1 MAPRIEAD
9 RLRSLLIVKMSSIGD
24 VVHALPV
31 ATALRRRYPQ
41 LRISWAVEEWA
52 APLLADHP
60 AIDRVIVFP
69 PMRWGNLGEAWT
81 RALARAVR
89 ALTSEAYDVCLD
101 LQGLA
106 KSSLLALLS
115 RAPLRLGT
123 WDQREG
129 AGFVSQSV
137 PSRRERLHVVDD
149 YLQCA
154 VFLGAAADPVAFDL
168 LVPEQAAT
176 AIAQKLWGM
185 HIRLEVPLIVINPSA
200 SVAWKTWKVDAWA
213 RVVGALADAGE
224 VLLVGSHD
232 QVARHAEVARLASRR
247 PHDLT
252 GQTTLAELIALLDR
266 CAVHIAP
273 DTGSAHIAA
282 ALGRPVVG
290 LYGPTPPWRKAPYGY
305 QDLVVSH
312 DDCCG
317 SGCPRFCLS
326 HRRCLQIATPN
337 ELIARVQR
345 TLMCAP
351 RVSTSGPRRGAEP
364 TGPAPTPPGLR
375 E

>member
-1 MAPRIEAD
+1 MALRIDAD
-9 RLRSLLIVKMSSIGD
+9 RLCSVLIVKMSSIGD

-60 AIDRVIVFP
+60 AIDRIVVFP
-69 PMRWGNLGEAWT
+69 PMRWGKLGPAWT
-81 RALARAVR
+81 RAFARAVR
-89 ALTSEAYDVCLD
+89 DLTSEAYDVCLD

-106 KSSLLALLS
+106 KSSLVALLS

-123 WDQREG
+123 WNQREG
-129 AGFVSQSV
+129 AGFVSQPV
-137 PSRRERLHVVDD
+137 PNRRERLHVVDD

-154 VFLGAAADPVAFDL
+154 EFLGAAAKPVAFDL
-168 LVPEQAAT
+168 LVPKQAAT
-176 AIAQKLWGM
+176 TIAQKLSAVR
-185 HIRLEVPLIVINPSA
+185 IRSELPLIVVNPSA

-213 RVVGALADAGE
+213 RVVGALADAGD

-232 QVARHAEVARLASRR
+232 QVTRHAEVGRLASQR

-290 LYGPTPPWRKAPYGY
+290 LYGPTQPWRKAPYGCE
-305 QDLVVSH
+305 DLVVYH
-312 DDCCG
+312 DGCCG
-317 SGCPRFCLS
+317 SGCPRFCLRN
-326 HRRCLQIATPN
+326 RRCLQTATPD
-337 ELIARVQR
+337 ELIARVHR
-345 TLMCAP
+345 ALTRAP
-351 RVSTSGPRRGAEP
+351 RVSTSEHRRGAEL
-364 TGPAPTPPGLR
+364 TGPAPIRPGLR
-375 E
+375 